1 MNLQS
6 GLDRDHSWTKGL
18 PYGYGD
24 LGNGA
29 TWETMKKGV
38 DKYDE
43 EMCRGWKEDLD
54 TLLVF
59 VRHVSV
65 H

>member
-1 MNLQS
+1 
-6 GLDRDHSWTKGL
+6 
-18 PYGYGD
+18 
-24 LGNGA
+24 
-29 TWETMKKGV
+29 MKKGV